1 MPTISVEADLLRELL
16 VRRDELVQVI
26 TAGLASQEWDRVMPA
41 FDALLL
47 AIKFLFWTGG
57 LFVSMLSICPP
68 PGRWPEG

>member
-47 AIKFLFWTGG
+47 AIKRLEEG
-57 LFVSMLSICPP
+57 LERAPATSLA
-68 PGRWPEG
+68 